1 MQNKKVYKEP
11 LGTYRWLPPS
21 GDAPLMAKWMAQTL
35 HPDLFTYNMT
45 EEIISYYKEF
55 YQYDLTQEQ
64 AEGILEAVPE
74 AAKGASFGI
83 SK

>member
-1 MQNKKVYKEP
+1 MDGSN
-11 LGTYRWLPPS
+11 TY
-21 GDAPLMAKWMAQTL
+21 
-35 HPDLFTYNMT
+35 PDLFTYDMT

-55 YQYDLTQEQ
+55 YQYGLTQEQ

>member
-1 MQNKKVYKEP
+1 
-11 LGTYRWLPPS
+11 
-21 GDAPLMAKWMAQTL
+21 MAKRMAQTL
-35 HPDLFTYNMT
+35 HPDLFTYDMT

-55 YQYDLTQEQ
+55 YQYGLTQEQ